1 MKSAALLFQWPHRHR
16 IHLVLPAMLILAALA
31 HSGIFFLFSVANPP
45 VKSDGLHPARVY
57 FLGKGSPELAQLET
71 TLASNDPS
79 LFAPLRR
86 TPDFSGF
93 SAAYV
98 PQYASSKT
106 ALLNMPPRARVSEAK
121 AHPSGPVAIT
131 ISKRTPPP
139 RSAQLDSNRLTSTS
153 ELVDRLPLPPDDILV
168 PKDSHDSLDAPTFFV
183 GLRGDGSVAHIVN
196 ERSSGNAGI
205 DLRAMQVLK
214 SLRFLPAENLPLA
227 WGFVDFHLG
236 THFTPAHP

>member
-1 MKSAALLFQWPHRHR
+1 LKSSALLFQWPHRHR

-45 VKSDGLHPARVY
+45 VKADGLRQARVY

-79 LFAPLRR
+79 LFAPQRR
-86 TPDFSGF
+86 TPDFSGS

-106 ALLNMPPRARVSEAK
+106 ALLNMPPRSRSSEAK
-121 AHPSGPVAIT
+121 TYPSGQVAIT
-131 ISKRTPPP
+131 IPKRRPPP
-139 RSAQLDSNRLTSTS
+139 SSAQLDSNHLTSTS
-153 ELVDRLPLPPDDILV
+153 ELSERLPLPPEDILV
-168 PKDSHDSLDAPTFFV
+168 AKDSRDSLDTPTFFV
-183 GLRGDGSVAHIVN
+183 GLRGDGSIAHIVT
-196 ERSSGNAGI
+196 ERSSGNADI
-205 DLRAMQVLK
+205 DLRAMQILK

-236 THFTPAHP
+236 TRSAPDQP

>member
-31 HSGIFFLFSVANPP
+31 HSGIFFLFSVSNPT
-45 VKSDGLHPARVY
+45 VKADGLHPARVY
-57 FLGKGSPELAQLET
+57 FLGQGSPELAQLET

-86 TPDFSGF
+86 TPDFSGS

-106 ALLNMPPRARVSEAK
+106 ALLNMPPRARTSEAK
-121 AHPSGPVAIT
+121 ATPSGAVTIT
-131 ISKRTPPP
+131 IPKRTSPP
-139 RSAQLDSNRLTSTS
+139 SSGQLDSNRLTSTS
-153 ELVDRLPLPPDDILV
+153 ELADRLPLPPDDILV

-183 GLRGDGSVAHIVN
+183 GLRGDGSVAHIVT
-196 ERSSGNAGI
+196 ERSSGNADI
-205 DLRAMQVLK
+205 DLRAMQILK

-236 THFTPAHP
+236 TRSVPDQP